1 MVLLL
6 FQYIYAEIDDT
17 TVSQFV
23 CTFALDM
30 NDLIVKKVTT
40 KREMDDFV
48 RLPSRLYRDCPQYV
62 PDMERDIRDMF
73 DPRKNAGLGF
83 CEVQPF
89 VAYYWSTPVGRIVG
103 IINHR
108 ANRKWERRC
117 VRFGLIEFIDHSE
130 VSQALLSAVEQWGYQ
145 RGMDCIQGPLGIT
158 DFDKEGMLVEDFDLV
173 GAMTSIYNHA
183 YYPQHMEALGYQ
195 KAADWIQFRLQVPE
209 QLPARFERVAQLS
222 KEMFG
227 LRVRTMTRKDVRG
240 GYAQQAFDLFNQCY
254 SQLFGFTEFTPEQT
268 EEFIRQYQPLVDL
281 RLVPVVENKE
291 GEIVGIAVTMVSLV
305 EALQKSHGR
314 LWPLGWWHLL
324 KALKWQRADHVEMLL
339 VAVRPDYQG
348 LGVNALFF
356 EYLLPVYH
364 EYGIRWAET
373 GPQLE
378 DNIKALS
385 QWKAFSPETV
395 KRRRCYEKKL

>member
-1 MVLLL
+1 
-6 FQYIYAEIDDT
+6 
-17 TVSQFV
+17 
-23 CTFALDM
+23 
-30 NDLIVKKVTT
+30 
-40 KREMDDFV
+40 MDDFV

-117 VRFGLIEFIDHSE
+117 VCFGLIEFIDHSE

-254 SQLFGFTEFTPEQT
+254 SQLFGFTEFTLLTSLINGSTADVSSLKDVTVAMSGQT
-268 EEFIRQYQPLVDL
+268 VVITITPPAGPFWRRGLFKSFVLVLDTQTSAFKTLKMEERGGNSTTYTFTDF
-281 RLVPVVENKE
+281 K
-291 GEIVGIAVTMVSLV
+291 
-305 EALQKSHGR
+305 
-314 LWPLGWWHLL
+314 
-324 KALKWQRADHVEMLL
+324 
-339 VAVRPDYQG
+339 
-348 LGVNALFF
+348 F
-356 EYLLPVYH
+356 
-364 EYGIRWAET
+364 
-373 GPQLE
+373 
-378 DNIKALS
+378 
-385 QWKAFSPETV
+385 
-395 KRRRCYEKKL
+395 KKQTK

>member
-1 MVLLL
+1 
-6 FQYIYAEIDDT
+6 
-17 TVSQFV
+17 
-23 CTFALDM
+23 
-30 NDLIVKKVTT
+30 
-40 KREMDDFV
+40 MDDFV

-117 VRFGLIEFIDHSE
+117 VCFGLIEFIDHSE

-158 DFDKEGMLVEDFDLV
+158 DFDKEGMLVEDFDLT
-173 GAMTSIYNHA
+173 GSMTAIYNLP
-183 YYPQHMEALGYQ
+183 YYPRHLETLGYM
-195 KAADWIQFRLQVPE
+195 KAVDWLQARIQVPTE
-209 QLPARFERVAQLS
+209 VPARYHRVAQYAREQLGLHVRKMTK
-222 KEMFG
+222 KEVLG
-227 LRVRTMTRKDVRG
+227 EDGQRVFRLLNEA
-240 GYAQQAFDLFNQCY
+240 YSHLFEF
-254 SQLFGFTEFTPEQT
+254 SEFTTAQVQ
-268 EEFIRQYQPLVDL
+268 EFLKKYISLVDL
-281 RLVPVVENKE
+281 RLVPVVENDK
-291 GEIVGIAVTMVSLV
+291 GEMVGVAITMQSMTQ
-305 EALQKSHGR
+305 ALQRSRGR
-314 LWPLGWWHLL
+314 LLPIGWWHLL
-324 KALKWQRADHVEMLL
+324 RALRRNRQDSVEMLL

-356 EYLLPVYH
+356 DDLIPIYNKM
-364 EYGIRWAET
+364 GIHWAET

-378 DNIKALS
+378 ENVRVLS
-385 QWKAFSPETV
+385 QWKALNPSLV
-395 KRRRCYEKKL
+395 KRRRCFSKEL

>member
-23 CTFALDM
+23 CTFAAMM
-30 NDLIVKKVTT
+30 NNLIVKKVTT

-130 VSQALLSAVEQWGYQ
+130 VSQALLTAVEQWGREQ
-145 RGMDCIQGPLGIT
+145 GMDCIQGPLGIT

-173 GAMTSIYNHA
+173 GSMTSIYNHA

-195 KAADWIQFRLQVPE
+195 KATDWIQFRLQVPE
-209 QLPARFERVAQLS
+209 QLPARFERVARLS

-240 GYAQQAFDLFNQCY
+240 DYARRAFDLFNQCY
-254 SQLFGFTEFTPEQT
+254 SQLFGFTEFTSDQT
-268 EEFIRQYQPLVDL
+268 EEFIRRYLPLLDL

-314 LWPLGWWHLL
+314 LWPMGWWHLL
-324 KALKWQRADHVEMLL
+324 KALKWKHANHAELLL

-348 LGVNALFF
+348 RGVNALFF
-356 EYLLPVYH
+356 EHLLPVYQ

-378 DNIKALS
+378 DNIKELS
-385 QWKAFSPETV
+385 QWKAFNPEAV